1 MDLFYEPIPT
11 DLARALRAGASDA
24 NGQPPERGAIASGK
38 GEPCR
43 HCLRNVEAGREYL
56 ILAHRPF
63 PAPQPYAETGP
74 IFLCA
79 DDCPAWV
86 GEGVP
91 PVLRTSPDYL
101 LKGYTHGHRIL
112 YGSGRIVPKDDI
124 EDYARSVLQDMR
136 ISYVDVRSARNN
148 CFQLRIWRAPVALR
162 FAPIRPFA
170 TGLAF
175 GAAS

>member
-1 MDLFYEPIPT
+1 MQLFYEPL
-11 DLARALRAGASDA
+11 DSGLAATLRSGGPDA

-43 HCLRNVEAGREYL
+43 HCLRNVPEGREYL

-79 DDCPAWV
+79 DPCEAWA
-86 GEGVP
+86 GDDRP
-91 PVLRTSPDYL
+91 PILRTSTDYL

-112 YGSGRIVPKDDI
+112 YGTGGIVPQEEVESYAVGLLDDP
-124 EDYARSVLQDMR
+124 R
-136 ISYVDVRSARNN
+136 IAYVDVRSARNN
-148 CFQLRIWRAPVALR
+148 CFQLRIRRAGT
-162 FAPIRPFA
+162 APRDRAFRLFA
-170 TGLAF
+170 TGGGIGRAP
-175 GAAS
+175 

>member
-11 DLARALRAGASDA
+11 DVARAIRAGAPDS
-24 NGQPPERGAIASGK
+24 NGQPAERGAVASGK

-43 HCLRNVEAGREYL
+43 HCLRNVVAGREYL

-79 DDCPAWV
+79 DDCAAW
-86 GEGVP
+86 EGDGP
-91 PVLRTSPDYL
+91 PPILTASPDYL
-101 LKGYTHGHRIL
+101 LKGYNHGHRIL
-112 YGSGRIVPKDDI
+112 YGSGGIVPKAEVETYAAGLL
-124 EDYARSVLQDMR
+124 EDPR

-148 CFQLRIWRAPVALR
+148 CFQLRIRRAKPELR
-162 FAPIRPFA
+162 
-170 TGLAF
+170 G
-175 GAAS
+175 

>member
-11 DLARALRAGASDA
+11 DLARALRAGAPDA
-24 NGQPPERGAIASGK
+24 NGQPAERGAVASGK

-43 HCLRNVEAGREYL
+43 HCLQNVEAGRQYL

-79 DDCPAWV
+79 DDCAPWA
-86 GEGVP
+86 GDGVP
-91 PVLRTSPDYL
+91 PVLTESPDYL
-101 LKGYTHGHRIL
+101 LKGYTHGHRIH
-112 YGSGRIVPKDDI
+112 YGSGRVVPKDEI
-124 EDYARSVLQDMR
+124 EDYAQSLFDDPR
-136 ISYVDVRSARNN
+136 IAFVDVRSARNN

-162 FAPIRPFA
+162 SLPIRPFA
-170 TGLAF
+170 TGFAL